1 MKPAPLPNLAPL
13 APPVHTEFEKVIN
26 ASADGNGEG
35 PVNSAILRPVTIGA
49 NVKKPEL
56 LAVRDMS
63 YVMDCV
69 RRGMPEGKDLRAQ
82 FALIRAALDPNFK
95 KGLKSQLPYF
105 LGSLCSK
112 RRANENVKLA
122 WYAIFDIDHVPDA
135 DAAKRLIADKVPF
148 ARYVFRSVTDG
159 VKLVVE
165 FHKAITDQEVFRI
178 IYAHLKDRIEALTGL
193 VCDATPDWARA
204 CYFSYDPDLISL
216 PHAFTDVAE
225 KALAEYELRQR
236 FTPREVP
243 SGQVSSPANRA
254 SRPGPSSQNSFR
266 RPDLGEARHI
276 VQGLAKLRVY
286 YDDWI
291 VVGFALYNVFGESGR
306 DVWLEFYTNP
316 HYQDTQ
322 HDLMRKWDSLV
333 RSTNGRSNYDT
344 LYRIGRDYGVI

>member
-13 APPVHTEFEKVIN
+13 APPVPTEFEKVIN

-112 RRANENVKLA
+112 RRANENVKFA

-165 FHKAITDQEVFRI
+165 FHKAVTNQEVFRKL
-178 IYAHLKDRIEALTGL
+178 YAHLKDRVEALTGL
-193 VCDATPDWARA
+193 ACDATPDWARA
-204 CYFSYDPDLISL
+204 CYFSFDPDLLSQPQAERI
-216 PHAFTDVAE
+216 VAE

-266 RPDLGEARHI
+266 RPDLEEARHI

-291 VVGFALYNVFGESGR
+291 VVGFALYNAFGESGR
-306 DVWLEFYTNP
+306 DVWLEFYANP
-316 HYQDTQ
+316 HYRDTQ
-322 HDLMRKWDSLV
+322 HDLLRKWASF
-333 RSTNGRSNYDT
+333 RSADGRANYDS